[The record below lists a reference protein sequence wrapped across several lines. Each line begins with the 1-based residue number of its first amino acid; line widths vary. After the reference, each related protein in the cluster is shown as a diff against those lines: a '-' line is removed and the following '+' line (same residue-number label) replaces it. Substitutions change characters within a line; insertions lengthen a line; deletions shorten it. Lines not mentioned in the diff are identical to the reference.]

1 MKKENV
7 KAINSQMKTLAKE
20 VEGILDIGE
29 RANAR
34 AKYIELLFNI
44 SVSGALENG
53 CNCGG
58 NCSCG
63 KDAIKEDIPKEV
75 GEPMVEEPVE
85 QVEEEVTEEVEEQV
99 EEETTE
105 ETEDPLEDGEEISDE
120 KDEETEE
127 ADPLEDSEE
136 VEQDAEADERITYE
150 TEEGE
155 VLDVTDIYNQ
165 ITDVED
171 PEEKRTI
178 AGYIAE
184 YDNCIDEY
192 NSLSMLESSGTK
204 IYLAYCINFYG
215 LDEINECVAKLT
227 ENEFTD
233 VYKYITDNNVEG
245 FTQYVD
251 QTFDDEDEE

>member
-53 CNCGG
+53 CSCGG

-75 GEPMVEEPVE
+75 EEPMVEEPVE
-85 QVEEEVTEEVEEQV
+85 QVEEEV

-120 KDEETEE
+120 KDEE

-136 VEQDAEADERITYE
+136 VEQDAETDERISYE

-192 NSLSMLESSGTK
+192 NSLNMLESSGTK

>member
-7 KAINSQMKTLAKE
+7 KAVNSQMKTLAKE

-53 CNCGG
+53 CSCGG

-75 GEPMVEEPVE
+75 EEPMVEETEEEPVE
-85 QVEEEVTEEVEEQV
+85 QAEEEVA
-99 EEETTE
+99 EETTE
-105 ETEDPLEDGEEISDE
+105 ETEDPLEDSEEVVDE
-120 KDEETEE
+120 KAEE

-184 YDNCIDEY
+184 CDNCIDEY

>member
-53 CNCGG
+53 CSCGG

-75 GEPMVEEPVE
+75 EEPMVEESVE
-85 QVEEEVTEEVEEQV
+85 QVEEEVTEEVE
-99 EEETTE
+99 
-105 ETEDPLEDGEEISDE
+105 DPLEDGEEVEDE
-120 KDEETEE
+120 AEEKAEE

>member
-44 SVSGALENG
+44 SVSEALESG
-53 CNCGG
+53 CSCGG

-63 KDAIKEDIPKEV
+63 KDAIKEDIPKEQV
-75 GEPMVEEPVE
+75 VE
-85 QVEEEVTEEVEEQV
+85 QEV
-99 EEETTE
+99 
-105 ETEDPLEDGEEISDE
+105 DPLEDSEEVVDE
-120 KDEETEE
+120 KDKEEQEI
-127 ADPLEDSEE
+127 DPLEDSEE
-136 VEQDAEADERITYE
+136 VEQDVEANERITYE

-155 VLDVTDIYNQ
+155 ILDITDIYNK

-171 PEEKRTI
+171 PEEKRTV

-184 YDNCIDEY
+184 YDNCIEEY

-227 ENEFTD
+227 ENEFTN
-233 VYKYITDNNVEG
+233 VYEYITDNNVEG

-251 QTFDDEDEE
+251 QTFDSEDEE

>member
-53 CNCGG
+53 CSCGG

-75 GEPMVEEPVE
+75 EEPMVEETEEEPVE
-85 QVEEEVTEEVEEQV
+85 QAEEEVA
-99 EEETTE
+99 EETTE
-105 ETEDPLEDGEEISDE
+105 ETEDPLEDGEEVEDE
-120 KDEETEE
+120 AEEKAEE

-136 VEQDAEADERITYE
+136 VEQYAEADERITYE

>member
-53 CNCGG
+53 CSCGG

-75 GEPMVEEPVE
+75 EEPMVEETEEEPVE
-85 QVEEEVTEEVEEQV
+85 QAEEEVV
-99 EEETTE
+99 EETTE
-105 ETEDPLEDGEEISDE
+105 ETEDPLEDGEEVEDETDE
-120 KDEETEE
+120 KAEE

>member
-53 CNCGG
+53 CSCGG

-75 GEPMVEEPVE
+75 EEPMVKETEEEPVE
-85 QVEEEVTEEVEEQV
+85 QAEEEVV
-99 EEETTE
+99 EETTE
-105 ETEDPLEDGEEISDE
+105 ETEDPLEDSEEVVD
-120 KDEETEE
+120 EE

>member
-53 CNCGG
+53 CSCGG

-75 GEPMVEEPVE
+75 EEPMVEEPV
-85 QVEEEVTEEVEEQV
+85 EQV

-155 VLDVTDIYNQ
+155 ILDVTDIYNQ

-251 QTFDDEDEE
+251 QTFDDGDEE

>member
-53 CNCGG
+53 CSCGG

-75 GEPMVEEPVE
+75 EEPMVEEPVE
-85 QVEEEVTEEVEEQV
+85 QVEEQVEEEVTEEVEE
-99 EEETTE
+99 ETK
-105 ETEDPLEDGEEISDE
+105 DPLEDGEEISDE
-120 KDEETEE
+120 KDEEAEE
-127 ADPLEDSEE
+127 TDPLEDSEE
-136 VEQDAEADERITYE
+136 VEQDAETDERITYE

-215 LDEINECVAKLT
+215 LDEINECVARLT

-251 QTFDDEDEE
+251 QTFDDEEE

>member
-53 CNCGG
+53 CSCGG

-75 GEPMVEEPVE
+75 EEPMVEETEEEPVE
-85 QVEEEVTEEVEEQV
+85 QAEEEVA
-99 EEETTE
+99 EETTE
-105 ETEDPLEDGEEISDE
+105 ETEDQLEDGEEVEE
-120 KDEETEE
+120 KAEE

-184 YDNCIDEY
+184 YDNCIDE
-192 NSLSMLESSGTK
+192 
-204 IYLAYCINFYG
+204 
-215 LDEINECVAKLT
+215 
-227 ENEFTD
+227 
-233 VYKYITDNNVEG
+233 
-245 FTQYVD
+245 
-251 QTFDDEDEE
+251 

>member
-53 CNCGG
+53 CSCGG

-63 KDAIKEDIPKEV
+63 KDAIKEDISKEV
-75 GEPMVEEPVE
+75 EEPMVEEPVE
-85 QVEEEVTEEVEEQV
+85 QVEEQVEEEVTEEVEE
-99 EEETTE
+99 ETK
-105 ETEDPLEDGEEISDE
+105 DPLEDGEEISDE
-120 KDEETEE
+120 KDEEAEE
-127 ADPLEDSEE
+127 TDPLEDSEE
-136 VEQDAEADERITYE
+136 VEQDAETDERITYE

-215 LDEINECVAKLT
+215 LDEINECVARLT

-251 QTFDDEDEE
+251 QTFDDEEE

>member
-53 CNCGG
+53 CSCGG

-75 GEPMVEEPVE
+75 EEPMVEETEEEPVE
-85 QVEEEVTEEVEEQV
+85 QA

-105 ETEDPLEDGEEISDE
+105 ETEDPLEDSEEVVDE
-120 KDEETEE
+120 KAEE

>member
-53 CNCGG
+53 CSCGG

-75 GEPMVEEPVE
+75 EEPMVEET
-85 QVEEEVTEEVEEQV
+85 EEEVA
-99 EEETTE
+99 EETTE
-105 ETEDPLEDGEEISDE
+105 ETEDPLEDGEEVEDE
-120 KDEETEE
+120 ANEKAEE

>member
-53 CNCGG
+53 CSCGG

-75 GEPMVEEPVE
+75 EEPMVEEPV
-85 QVEEEVTEEVEEQV
+85 EQV

-120 KDEETEE
+120 KDEEAEE

>member
-53 CNCGG
+53 CSCGG

-75 GEPMVEEPVE
+75 EEPMVEETEEEPVE
-85 QVEEEVTEEVEEQV
+85 QAEEEVA
-99 EEETTE
+99 EETTE
-105 ETEDPLEDGEEISDE
+105 ETEDPLEDGEEVEDE
-120 KDEETEE
+120 TEEKTEE

>member
-53 CNCGG
+53 CSCGG

-75 GEPMVEEPVE
+75 EEPMVEETKEEPAE
-85 QVEEEVTEEVEEQV
+85 QVEEEVA
-99 EEETTE
+99 EETTE
-105 ETEDPLEDGEEISDE
+105 ETEDPLEDGEEVEDE
-120 KDEETEE
+120 AEEKAEE

>member
-53 CNCGG
+53 CSCGG

-75 GEPMVEEPVE
+75 EEPMVEEPVE
-85 QVEEEVTEEVEEQV
+85 EV

>member
-44 SVSGALENG
+44 SVSEALESG
-53 CNCGG
+53 CSCGG
-58 NCSCG
+58 NCSHG
-63 KDAIKEDIPKEV
+63 KDAIKEDIPKEQV
-75 GEPMVEEPVE
+75 IE
-85 QVEEEVTEEVEEQV
+85 QEV
-99 EEETTE
+99 
-105 ETEDPLEDGEEISDE
+105 DPLEDSEEVVDE
-120 KDEETEE
+120 KAKEEQEI
-127 ADPLEDSEE
+127 DPLEDSEE
-136 VEQDAEADERITYE
+136 VEQDAEANERITYE

-155 VLDVTDIYNQ
+155 ILDITDIYNK

-171 PEEKRTI
+171 PEERRTV

-184 YDNCIDEY
+184 YDNCIEEY

-227 ENEFTD
+227 ENEFTN
-233 VYKYITDNNVEG
+233 VYEYITDNNVEG

-251 QTFDDEDEE
+251 QTFDSEDEE

>member
-53 CNCGG
+53 CSCGG

-75 GEPMVEEPVE
+75 EEPMVEETEEEPVE
-85 QVEEEVTEEVEEQV
+85 QAEEEVA
-99 EEETTE
+99 EETTE
-105 ETEDPLEDGEEISDE
+105 ETEDPLEDGEEVEDE
-120 KDEETEE
+120 AEEKAEE

>member
-53 CNCGG
+53 CSCGG

-63 KDAIKEDIPKEV
+63 KDAIKEDVPKEV
-75 GEPMVEEPVE
+75 EEPMVEETVEEPVE
-85 QVEEEVTEEVEEQV
+85 QAEEEVV
-99 EEETTE
+99 EETTE

-120 KDEETEE
+120 KDEEAEE

-136 VEQDAEADERITYE
+136 VEQDAETDERISYE

>member
-53 CNCGG
+53 CSCGG

-75 GEPMVEEPVE
+75 EEPMVKETEEEPVE
-85 QVEEEVTEEVEEQV
+85 QAEEEVV
-99 EEETTE
+99 EETTE
-105 ETEDPLEDGEEISDE
+105 ETEDPLEDSEEVVDE
-120 KDEETEE
+120 KAEE

>member
-53 CNCGG
+53 CSCGG

-75 GEPMVEEPVE
+75 EEPMVEETEEEPVE
-85 QVEEEVTEEVEEQV
+85 QAEEEVA
-99 EEETTE
+99 EETTE
-105 ETEDPLEDGEEISDE
+105 ETEDPLEDGEEVEDE
-120 KDEETEE
+120 AEEVAE

>member
-53 CNCGG
+53 CSCGG

-75 GEPMVEEPVE
+75 EEPMVEESVE
-85 QVEEEVTEEVEEQV
+85 QVEEEVTEEVEED
-99 EEETTE
+99 TTE
-105 ETEDPLEDGEEISDE
+105 ETEYPLEDVEEVEDE
-120 KDEETEE
+120 AEEKAEE

>member
-53 CNCGG
+53 CSCGG

-75 GEPMVEEPVE
+75 EEPMVEETEEEPIE
-85 QVEEEVTEEVEEQV
+85 QAEEEVA
-99 EEETTE
+99 EETTE
-105 ETEDPLEDGEEISDE
+105 ETEDPLEDSEEVVDE
-120 KDEETEE
+120 KAEE

>member
-53 CNCGG
+53 CSCGG

-75 GEPMVEEPVE
+75 EEPMVEETEEEPVE
-85 QVEEEVTEEVEEQV
+85 QAEEEVA
-99 EEETTE
+99 EETTE
-105 ETEDPLEDGEEISDE
+105 ETEDPLEDGEEVEDE
-120 KDEETEE
+120 AKEKAEE

-178 AGYIAE
+178 AGYVAE

>member
-75 GEPMVEEPVE
+75 EEPMVEEPVE
-85 QVEEEVTEEVEEQV
+85 QVTEEVEEQV

-120 KDEETEE
+120 KDEEAEE

-155 VLDVTDIYNQ
+155 VLNVTDIYNQ

-245 FTQYVD
+245 FTQYVE
-251 QTFDDEDEE
+251 QTFDDEEEE

>member
-53 CNCGG
+53 CSCGG

-75 GEPMVEEPVE
+75 EEPMVEESVE
-85 QVEEEVTEEVEEQV
+85 QVEEEVTEEV

-105 ETEDPLEDGEEISDE
+105 ETEDPLEDGEEVEDE
-120 KDEETEE
+120 AEEKAEE

>member
-53 CNCGG
+53 CSCGG

-75 GEPMVEEPVE
+75 EEPMVEESVE
-85 QVEEEVTEEVEEQV
+85 QVVEEVAEEVEK
-99 EEETTE
+99 ETTE

-120 KDEETEE
+120 KDEEAEGT
-127 ADPLEDSEE
+127 DPLEDSEE

>member
-53 CNCGG
+53 CSCGG

-75 GEPMVEEPVE
+75 EEPMVEEPVE
-85 QVEEEVTEEVEEQV
+85 QIEEQV
-99 EEETTE
+99 EEEVEE

-120 KDEETEE
+120 KDEEAEE
-127 ADPLEDSEE
+127 TDPLEDSEE

>member
-53 CNCGG
+53 CSCGG

-75 GEPMVEEPVE
+75 EEPMVEETEEEPVE
-85 QVEEEVTEEVEEQV
+85 QAEEEVA
-99 EEETTE
+99 EETTE
-105 ETEDPLEDGEEISDE
+105 ETEDPLEDGEEVEE
-120 KDEETEE
+120 KAEE

>member
-53 CNCGG
+53 CSCGG

-75 GEPMVEEPVE
+75 EEPMVEESV
-85 QVEEEVTEEVEEQV
+85 EQV

-120 KDEETEE
+120 KDEKAEET
-127 ADPLEDSEE
+127 DPLEDSEE

>member
-44 SVSGALENG
+44 SVSEALESG
-53 CNCGG
+53 CSCGG

-63 KDAIKEDIPKEV
+63 KDAIKEDIPKEQV
-75 GEPMVEEPVE
+75 VE
-85 QVEEEVTEEVEEQV
+85 QEV
-99 EEETTE
+99 
-105 ETEDPLEDGEEISDE
+105 DPLEDSEEVVDE
-120 KDEETEE
+120 KAKEEQEI
-127 ADPLEDSEE
+127 DPLEDSEE
-136 VEQDAEADERITYE
+136 VEQDAEANERITYE

-155 VLDVTDIYNQ
+155 ILDITDIYNK

-171 PEEKRTI
+171 PEERRTV

-184 YDNCIDEY
+184 YDNCIEEY

-227 ENEFTD
+227 ENEFTN
-233 VYKYITDNNVEG
+233 VYEYITDNNVEG

-251 QTFDDEDEE
+251 QTFDSEDEE

>member
-53 CNCGG
+53 CSCGS

-75 GEPMVEEPVE
+75 EEPMVKETEEEPVE
-85 QVEEEVTEEVEEQV
+85 QAEEEVA
-99 EEETTE
+99 EETTE
-105 ETEDPLEDGEEISDE
+105 ETEDPLEDSEEVV
-120 KDEETEE
+120 DEEAEE

>member
-53 CNCGG
+53 CSCGG

-63 KDAIKEDIPKEV
+63 KDAIKEDIPKEIE
-75 GEPMVEEPVE
+75 EPMVEETEEEPVE
-85 QVEEEVTEEVEEQV
+85 QAEEEVA
-99 EEETTE
+99 EETTE
-105 ETEDPLEDGEEISDE
+105 ETEDPLEDGEEVEDE
-120 KDEETEE
+120 AEEKAEE